1 METSLELSLYKS
13 YICME
18 VDGYLDTKIK
28 DYFKNTAESGTPS
41 VGSTVRF
48 TFKASSDLGLK
59 FLFLNICISVCISKY
74 RQHLSVEGINY
85 WKAQHLLL
93 NSNA

>member
-1 METSLELSLYKS
+1 MEASLELFLYKS

-59 FLFLNICISVCISKY
+59 FLFVFKY
-74 RQHLSVEGINY
+74 LYFCMYFKVET
-85 WKAQHLLL
+85 A
-93 NSNA
+93 S

>member
-18 VDGYLDTKIK
+18 MDGYLDMKIK
-28 DYFKNTAESGTPS
+28 DYCKNTAVSGTSS

-48 TFKASSDLGLK
+48 AFKASSDLGLK
-59 FLFLNICISVCISKY
+59 FLFVFKY
-74 RQHLSVEGINY
+74 MYFCMYFKVETE
-85 WKAQHLLL
+85 
-93 NSNA
+93 S